1 MATTY
6 TQYYNLGKQT
16 DHADKFS
23 MDVITDNADKIDAA
37 LHEQAVGIAE
47 VTSDEAF
54 DRAALAPIIDSGA
67 KNRLVIRDIEKIK
80 SQNTGGVWTGN
91 VYVFRGVTY
100 TIHDDFS
107 ITATGTA
114 TGGNANLILSEQGGF
129 SIEQGEWV
137 LSGCPSGGSSSTYNI
152 TIQSTASDTGSTA
165 EFSSCSAALARI
177 YILEGAVADNLVFKP
192 MVCSKAAYEIS
203 PEYQPYRLSNE
214 ERLDTDR
221 AALVQII
228 DSGPKNTCK
237 LGFTSKAATSGNPSI
252 TNNGTS
258 ITLNGSRSAS
268 SASILVY
275 DLVGDE
281 SLSQDTRYTL
291 PAGKYICKGTGNSS
305 VRVQVFAHSGTAES
319 LQKLSDS
326 KDNNEF
332 EYTSS
337 LKQDYP
343 YLCFRIWIAGSST
356 FDNVTIYPMICSKAA
371 WNISQAYQPYRPSYQ
386 EMYDMIL
393 AL

>member
-1 MATTY
+1 MNTY
-6 TQYYNLGKQT
+6 TEHYNLGKQT
-16 DHADKFS
+16 DHADKFD

-129 SIEQGEWV
+129 TVEEGEWV

-152 TIQSTASDTGSTA
+152 TIQSTASDTGGTA

-177 YILEGAVADNLVFKP
+177 YILEGTVADNLVFKP
-192 MVCSKAAYEIS
+192 MVCSKAAYE
-203 PEYQPYRLSNE
+203 Y
-214 ERLDTDR
+214 
-221 AALVQII
+221 
-228 DSGPKNTCK
+228 
-237 LGFTSKAATSGNPSI
+237 F
-252 TNNGTS
+252 
-258 ITLNGSRSAS
+258 
-268 SASILVY
+268 
-275 DLVGDE
+275 
-281 SLSQDTRYTL
+281 
-291 PAGKYICKGTGNSS
+291 
-305 VRVQVFAHSGTAES
+305 
-319 LQKLSDS
+319 
-326 KDNNEF
+326 
-332 EYTSS
+332 
-337 LKQDYP
+337 
-343 YLCFRIWIAGSST
+343 
-356 FDNVTIYPMICSKAA
+356 
-371 WNISQAYQPYRPSYQ
+371 
-386 EMYDMIL
+386 
-393 AL
+393 